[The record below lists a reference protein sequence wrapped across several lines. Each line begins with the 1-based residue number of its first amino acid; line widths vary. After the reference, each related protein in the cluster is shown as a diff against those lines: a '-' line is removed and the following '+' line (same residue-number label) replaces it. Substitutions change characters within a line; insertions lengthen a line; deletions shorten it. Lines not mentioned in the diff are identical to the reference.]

1 MQQLTLKAK
10 VHFTFTSTIFP
21 SKPDGP
27 FTNRLNKRL
36 TAEGILTLLLER
48 HSSKTMEKTK
58 RITPLICELSRL
70 KSQQKYLEHSR
81 IPDKFWQS
89 DFNHDEISYYNK
101 QRNEI
106 DALEDKLNLEFRGF
120 ELKSKNEITDMWKFI
135 QEINNATG
143 ENLETTNVDHI
154 REKILKLVKY
164 FEVMRKKTKE
174 LSTKLKSEQEEIQK
188 SLKYNINF

>member
-1 MQQLTLKAK
+1 MLQLTLKAK
-10 VHFTFTSTIFP
+10 VHFTFTSTILP

-36 TAEGILTLLLER
+36 TVEFQLRTTFNN
-48 HSSKTMEKTK
+48 KTMEKTK

-89 DFNHDEISYYNK
+89 DFSADEIIVYNK
-101 QRNEI
+101 QRTDI
-106 DALEDKLNLEFRGF
+106 DVLEDKLNLEFRGY
-120 ELKSKNEITDMWKFI
+120 ELRSKNEITDMWKFI
-135 QEINNATG
+135 GEINSAKG
-143 ENLETTNVDHI
+143 EHLETTNVDHV

-164 FEVMRKKTKE
+164 FETMQKNNSE
-174 LSTKLKSEQEEIQK
+174 LTLKLQSQHEELQRT
-188 SLKYNINF
+188 LKYNINF